1 MLNDLKKLL
10 GIEDDSLDQKLELI
24 LRSVQGRLKLL
35 LGGIEVPE
43 EMNHIVVEVAV
54 IRFNRLGS

>member
-43 EMNHIVVEVAV
+43 EMI
-54 IRFNRLGS
+54 ISLWKWR